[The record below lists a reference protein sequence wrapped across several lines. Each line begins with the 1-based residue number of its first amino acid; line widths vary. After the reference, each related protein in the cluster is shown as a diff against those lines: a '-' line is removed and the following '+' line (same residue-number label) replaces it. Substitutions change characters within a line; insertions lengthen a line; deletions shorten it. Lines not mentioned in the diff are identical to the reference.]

1 MVDPRT
7 TRRVAYWALFLAL
20 TVTTT
25 FLRLLP
31 INPMAHGIPGPDLM
45 LAFTFVWLM
54 RRPDYLPAWLI
65 IAVFLLG
72 DMIFWRPV
80 GLWALIVL
88 LGTEFLR
95 GRVPLSRALPLA
107 AEMVM
112 VGSVMLAMLLMNRLV
127 LALALVDQPPLGLEL
142 LRLMMTLLAY
152 PFVAV
157 FSRLAFGLH
166 RPVPGEAAGYG
177 RRL

>member
-7 TRRVAYWALFLAL
+7 TRRLAYWALFLAL
-20 TVTTT
+20 TAMTM

-31 INPMAHGIPGPDLM
+31 INPMAHGIPGPDLT

-54 RRPDYLPAWLI
+54 RRPDYIPAWLI
-65 IAVFLLG
+65 VGVFVLG
-72 DMIFWRPV
+72 DMVYWRPV
-80 GLWALIVL
+80 GLWPLLVL
-88 LGTEFLR
+88 MGTEFLR
-95 GRVPLSRALPLA
+95 GRVPLSRALPMM
-107 AEMVM
+107 AELVM
-112 VGSVMLAMLLMNRLV
+112 VGSVMLAILLINRLV
-127 LALALVDQPPLGLEL
+127 LALTMVDQPALGLEL
-142 LRLMMTLLAY
+142 LRLVMTLLAY

-166 RPVPGEAAGYG
+166 RPVPGEAVGYG